1 MRNGLRALNVA
12 IWTAEKEHNLDFLRE
27 ALHDELVFRRPDGT
41 VADDEFIALKASPE
55 ATAGFPQIYILAPDR
70 HVIEINAEKLDTE
83 RASQRRRSLA
93 STRASRTS
101 QWSPLHDAR

>member
-1 MRNGLRALNVA
+1 MSRGGNDAERVA
-12 IWTAEKEHNLDFLRE
+12 STQRRDRGAEEHNLDFLRE
-27 ALHDELVFRRPDGT
+27 VLHDELVFRRPDGT

-83 RASQRRRSLA
+83 RASQRHRSLA
-93 STRASRTS
+93 STRASRTTTG
-101 QWSPLHDAR
+101 